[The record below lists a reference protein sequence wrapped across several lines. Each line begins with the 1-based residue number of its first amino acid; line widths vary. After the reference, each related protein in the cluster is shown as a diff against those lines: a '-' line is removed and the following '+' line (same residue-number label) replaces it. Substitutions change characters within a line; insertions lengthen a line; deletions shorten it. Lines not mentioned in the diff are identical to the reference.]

1 MYEMGGPSEL
11 VVLRPFVVTDS
22 AAVNELIRG
31 IQQREREQNLTLSQP
46 ELHAI
51 LSTSLGK
58 WRRQTFH

>member
-22 AAVNELIRG
+22 AAANELIRG
-31 IQQREREQNLTLSQP
+31 IQQREQNLTLSQP